1 MLILYLNKRNRR
13 LFSSF
18 SFLVQ
23 KKKKKSNVC
32 LSFDCYNWP
41 KINYLNFFFFPTHP
55 PPPPIT
61 DFLGFRIAA
70 CFVRSKHG
78 SRSLIV
84 NGAKFVKDRKTNETI
99 NWRCANFIRYKCKAR
114 AISRVVDGREM
125 VKLSQA
131 QHTHEVENATN
142 ALVKEEYYIFPWI
155 STNWFWMTAQHNNW
169 YGV

>member
-1 MLILYLNKRNRR
+1 MLKFQSKLKPINFQLWF
-13 LFSSF
+13 LFPSHTRHPFF
-18 SFLVQ
+18 SMR
-23 KKKKKSNVC
+23 
-32 LSFDCYNWP
+32 P
-41 KINYLNFFFFPTHP
+41 
-55 PPPPIT
+55 T

-125 VKLSQA
+125 VKLSQSH
-131 QHTHEVENATN
+131 HTHPVENAN
-142 ALVKEEYYIFPWI
+142 EEGTKMEYFVFDDQ
-155 STNWFWMTAQHNNW
+155 NL
-169 YGV
+169 